1 MGSVYERASHG
12 DVVFW
17 VEHAFY
23 FRSGDSEERT
33 CPGICNTMDTC
44 MCNTALSASIAHT
57 MYVQYCLFS
66 SIAHTTVCAIL
77 PFPKYPKVSRYPC
90 VARLGTCLSFPR
102 VVCSTTIDLQVLV
115 FGVRAN
121 MLAAAPL
128 DPRLYFQFESHK
140 RSNCTPTAAHS
151 TLRVS
156 SCCSSISPRRLGIDV
171 LPLSWYRRSAS
182 V

>member
-1 MGSVYERASHG
+1 MGSGYERASHG

-57 MYVQYCLFS
+57 M
-66 SIAHTTVCAIL
+66 VCAIL

-121 MLAAAPL
+121 MLAAAPF
-128 DPRLYFQFESHK
+128 DPRSYFQFESHK
-140 RSNCTPTAAHS
+140 RSNCILQLPHIQRCGCPVAAARFLHVA
-151 TLRVS
+151 LV
-156 SCCSSISPRRLGIDV
+156 
-171 LPLSWYRRSAS
+171 
-182 V
+182 

>member
-57 MYVQYCLFS
+57 M
-66 SIAHTTVCAIL
+66 VCAIL
-77 PFPKYPKVSRYPC
+77 AERAVLHIQVSI
-90 VARLGTCLSFPR
+90 V
-102 VVCSTTIDLQVLV
+102 LQIP
-115 FGVRAN
+115 GQVRSS
-121 MLAAAPL
+121 
-128 DPRLYFQFESHK
+128 ESPERK
-140 RSNCTPTAAHS
+140 
-151 TLRVS
+151 
-156 SCCSSISPRRLGIDV
+156 
-171 LPLSWYRRSAS
+171 
-182 V
+182 

>member
-57 MYVQYCLFS
+57 MVCVVEVDRDPIVEMCL
-66 SIAHTTVCAIL
+66 
-77 PFPKYPKVSRYPC
+77 
-90 VARLGTCLSFPR
+90 
-102 VVCSTTIDLQVLV
+102 TIDGYNTGRTSPTV
-115 FGVRAN
+115 
-121 MLAAAPL
+121 
-128 DPRLYFQFESHK
+128 
-140 RSNCTPTAAHS
+140 RSNVGCFS
-151 TLRVS
+151 GQSIEDLS
-156 SCCSSISPRRLGIDV
+156 S
-171 LPLSWYRRSAS
+171 
-182 V
+182 